1 MEDPA
6 DVISEF
12 LCGLPD
18 TIRNEVLLF
27 VLLYAIDLSPDKT
40 TDFREEIK
48 KHLSEKKGLK
58 RLGSVIRLIG
68 ATDFV
73 LERAA
78 VVSQIN
84 DRRLSQL
91 ARSLEDNRK
100 ISEVL
105 QRMTLGQP
113 HSPPYRSRASAMARA
128 SSLRFI
134 GSKSDGFREYC
145 SKVTRPRKSHQLRK
159 ILLRAGLPSGCSS
172 VTLRLLSVLRHGFRD
187 LRLYGI
193 EVEARA
199 LLRRRELDGRHGQLR
214 HFLLDEHEAPE
225 LGTNQSKYW

>member
-105 QRMTLGQP
+105 QRMTLGQRLTRR
-113 HSPPYRSRASAMARA
+113 HTEAAHRRWRELRASALSAQ
-128 SSLRFI
+128 SLMDFENI
-134 GSKSDGFREYC
+134 
-145 SKVTRPRKSHQLRK
+145 
-159 ILLRAGLPSGCSS
+159 
-172 VTLRLLSVLRHGFRD
+172 VLR
-187 LRLYGI
+187 
-193 EVEARA
+193 
-199 LLRRRELDGRHGQLR
+199 
-214 HFLLDEHEAPE
+214 
-225 LGTNQSKYW
+225 